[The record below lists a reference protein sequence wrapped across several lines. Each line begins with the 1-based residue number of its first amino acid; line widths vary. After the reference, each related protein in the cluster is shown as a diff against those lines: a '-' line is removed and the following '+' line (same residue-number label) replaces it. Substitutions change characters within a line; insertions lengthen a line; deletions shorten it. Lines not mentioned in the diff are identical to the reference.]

1 MAKKSKVAK
10 NKKQIELIEHYAE
23 IRYELKK
30 NKDYDG
36 LRKLP
41 RDSNPNRL
49 KHRDELDGRPHA
61 YMRKFRM
68 SRITFR
74 ELAHKGLLP
83 GVKKA
88 SW

>member
-68 SRITFR
+68 SRIKFR

>member
-10 NKKQIELIEHYAE
+10 NKKQVELIEHYAE

>member
-1 MAKKSKVAK
+1 MAKNSKVAK

>member
-10 NKKQIELIEHYAE
+10 NKKQIELIERYAE
-23 IRYELKK
+23 MRYELKK

-36 LRKLP
+36 LRKLQ